1 MKFVDDDD
9 DDDEMHS
16 AYLQIAVA
24 CYNPVVAMETVQV
37 AWHLTHIKLFTRSQ
51 CGCILWKIISD
62 GPILMK
68 LCQSVL
74 FKTQWSMIR
83 QRKQSLLPVFLS
95 YMNYLSKIK
104 QTAKY
109 SVHDTNIDIE

>member
-51 CGCILWKIISD
+51 CGCIL
-62 GPILMK
+62 
-68 LCQSVL
+68 
-74 FKTQWSMIR
+74 
-83 QRKQSLLPVFLS
+83 
-95 YMNYLSKIK
+95 
-104 QTAKY
+104 
-109 SVHDTNIDIE
+109 